1 MVCFWFG
8 RKELALIRPR
18 RKHDIRASPSILTK
32 GFNLV
37 FVLHPTCSQQ
47 PRGDNTVFFV
57 VHNTCRIMKNSK
69 IERLIDKDPELCQR
83 LKQWCYDL
91 NGCCQEVH
99 KGLGPFLNE
108 YMYQDALEIVLEER
122 QVVPFTRE
130 YYFSVE
136 FHGKRINQKHFV
148 DFYVKEKAF
157 IECKAAEKLCSDH
170 RQQLWNYMRLTK
182 TRIGILWNFAP
193 THDQSEHYY
202 LDVDTDTMYIF

>member
-1 MVCFWFG
+1 M
-8 RKELALIRPR
+8 
-18 RKHDIRASPSILTK
+18 KHYT
-32 GFNLV
+32 
-37 FVLHPTCSQQ
+37 
-47 PRGDNTVFFV
+47 
-57 VHNTCRIMKNSK
+57 
-69 IERLIDKDPELCQR
+69 IERLVDKDPVLCQK

-108 YMYQDALEIVLEER
+108 YMYQDALEIMLEER

-136 FHGKRINQKHFV
+136 FHGKRIKHKHFV

-157 IECKAAEKLCSDH
+157 IECKAVEKLCPDH
-170 RQQLWNYMRLTK
+170 RQQLWNYMRLTN
-182 TRIGILWNFAP
+182 TRIGILWNFCP